1 MTFLEELE
9 FRGMIK
15 DITDRDLF
23 KKLLDSKATIYCGF
37 DPTAASLHIGHLVP
51 VLMLRRF
58 QQQGHRVIALVGAGT
73 GLIGDPSGRKDERQL
88 LTLETAKQ
96 NAEGIKSQL
105 SRFLDFSDPKKTI
118 MVSNYDWLKE
128 IDVISFLR
136 DYGKNFT
143 INYML
148 AKDVV
153 ASRLENGISFTEFS
167 YMILQSIDFYTLFK
181 KEKCQ
186 IQMGGSDQWGNLTAG
201 LELIRKIDGAD
212 AEAVAFTL
220 PLITKSDGTKFGKS
234 AGGALWLDADL
245 TSPYA
250 IYQYFLNSM
259 DQDVIHY
266 LKVFTFLTPTEI
278 NSYTEQVRTE
288 PHLRAAQKRLAFEI
302 VKLMHGETIANEA
315 VMMSEVLFGGNVGKL
330 SLKQLQECMNGVPT
344 LELSEPKSLVE
355 VIVDLGAA
363 SSRRDAREL
372 LGKGTYTVNGEKVTD
387 INTILSKDIAIEGKM
402 IVIRKS
408 KKNYFIVD
416 FK

>member
-9 FRGMIK
+9 FRGMVK
-15 DITDRDLF
+15 DVTDLELF
-23 KKLLDSKATIYCGF
+23 KKLLDTKATIYCGF

-96 NAEGIKSQL
+96 NAEGIKGQL

-201 LELIRKIDGAD
+201 LELIRKIEGSD

-234 AGGALWLDADL
+234 AGGALWLDAEL

-266 LKVFTFLTPTEI
+266 LKVFTFLTPKEI
-278 NSYTEQVRTE
+278 SSYEEQVQNE

-302 VKLMHGETIANEA
+302 VKLMHGEAAANETL
-315 VMMSEVLFGGNVGKL
+315 MMSEVLFGGNVEKL
-330 SLKQLQECMNGVPT
+330 SLKQLQDCMKGVPT
-344 LELSEPKSLVE
+344 LQLAEPKSLVE
-355 VIVDLGAA
+355 VLVDLGAA

-372 LGKGTYTVNGEKVTD
+372 LGKGTYTINGEKTTD
-387 INTILSKDIAIEGKM
+387 INMILSPEIAIGGKM

-408 KKNYFIVD
+408 KKNYFIVEY
-416 FK
+416 K